1 MQAFNYYIIKQD
13 FVDSELP
20 EERSFPDDR
29 SHNTR
34 IHKSPCSPF
43 PMSVQRNSSSN
54 KSNRNFDK
62 IYIIFYD
69 TSCKNLFGIL
79 MR

>member
-13 FVDSELP
+13 FVDSELL

-34 IHKSPCSPF
+34 IHKSPWWSPF
-43 PMSVQRNSSSN
+43 PWSVQVQINLTEFLIKFN
-54 KSNRNFDK
+54 LYFMTLHAK
-62 IYIIFYD
+62 IF
-69 TSCKNLFGIL
+69 LAF
-79 MR
+79 